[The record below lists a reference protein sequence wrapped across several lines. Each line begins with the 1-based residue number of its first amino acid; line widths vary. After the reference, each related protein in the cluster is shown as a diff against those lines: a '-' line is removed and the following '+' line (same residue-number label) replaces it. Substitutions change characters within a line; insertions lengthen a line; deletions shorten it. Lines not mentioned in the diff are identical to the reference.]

1 MIIPGYKTPVQFILL
16 VDILQVAINKCQL
29 NSKIF
34 YSMIYNPQSILQ
46 IIIFHC
52 LEQAQK
58 NLTQF

>member
-1 MIIPGYKTPVQFILL
+1 MIIPDYKTPVQFILL
-16 VDILQVAINKCQL
+16 VDILQVAINKCQS
-29 NSKIF
+29 NSKTF
-34 YSMIYNPQSILQ
+34 YSMIYNLESILQ